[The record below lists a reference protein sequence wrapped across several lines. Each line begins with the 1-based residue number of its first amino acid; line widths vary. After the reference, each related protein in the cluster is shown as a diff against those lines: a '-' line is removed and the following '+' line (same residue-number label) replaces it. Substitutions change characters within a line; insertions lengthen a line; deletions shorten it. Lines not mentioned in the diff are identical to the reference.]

1 MSKGFGTPASV
12 PPSATIK
19 KLKRSLIEQFES
31 LADPRVRQPEHL
43 LLDIVA
49 IAILAVIAG
58 ADDMVAVETYGKA
71 KAAWLKTFL
80 ALPNGIPSH
89 DTFSRVLAL
98 ELIYK
103 VNLKLSVFFAY
114 QGFQAPEAVL
124 SGFPESLALREFQR
138 LDKSALNRA

>member
-71 KAAWLKTFL
+71 KAAWLKTLSLESVSIGAVEVTL
-80 ALPNGIPSH
+80 ASETRGCPTSQKQLLS
-89 DTFSRVLAL
+89 LL
-98 ELIYK
+98 E
-103 VNLKLSVFFAY
+103 
-114 QGFQAPEAVL
+114 
-124 SGFPESLALREFQR
+124 
-138 LDKSALNRA
+138 

>member
-1 MSKGFGTPASV
+1 LLNRDVKWLRPTCLS
-12 PPSATIK
+12 PPSSTIK
-19 KLKRSLIEQFES
+19 KLKRSLHQQFES
-31 LADPRVRQPEHL
+31 LEDPRVRQPEHL

-49 IAILAVIAG
+49 IAILAVISG

-98 ELIYK
+98 IEPP
-103 VNLKLSVFFAY
+103 VTA
-114 QGFQAPEAVL
+114 GVL
-124 SGFPESLALREFQR
+124 LEVGA
-138 LDKSALNRA
+138 AAHRAARDQSHQH

>member
-1 MSKGFGTPASV
+1 LS
-12 PPSATIK
+12 
-19 KLKRSLIEQFES
+19 S

-98 ELIYK
+98 IEPNSLQEC
-103 VNLKLSVFFAY
+103 FRAH
-114 QGFQAPEAVL
+114 AAV
-124 SGFPESLALREFQR
+124 GGVVKKRGCRENNHCTQ
-138 LDKSALNRA
+138 